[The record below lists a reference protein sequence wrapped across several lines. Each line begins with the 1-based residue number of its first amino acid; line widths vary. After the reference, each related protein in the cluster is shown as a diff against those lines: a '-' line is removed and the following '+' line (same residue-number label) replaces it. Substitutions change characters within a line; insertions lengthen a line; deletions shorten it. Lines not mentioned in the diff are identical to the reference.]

1 MAKNQYKNAILAAGA
16 LISVTVLMLTLFNF
30 IFGTAFSFAS
40 LREGQLLS
48 GDVNIGVNVSGAV
61 HFVELWID
69 GKEYSAQN
77 TGTSGSN
84 RYATFGIPTS
94 GFVNGSHTIEL
105 RLGHTVYDRRHIIFQ
120 NAKHPG

>member
-16 LISVTVLMLTLFNF
+16 LISVIVLMLTLFNF
-30 IFGTAFSFAS
+30 IFGTAFSFAN

-84 RYATFGIPTS
+84 R
-94 GFVNGSHTIEL
+94 
-105 RLGHTVYDRRHIIFQ
+105 
-120 NAKHPG
+120 